1 MSFETVV
8 PEEFLDYERSALFD
22 ELETSNTAQDVD
34 AAFDS
39 YDKRREK
46 EVIDKLDF
54 DDDDDYDYDDEYYYE
69 DDDHI
74 DYYNKAEK
82 VTNIGTLDTLIG
94 NSHPADQLGLALAF
108 GEEMS
113 LEERK
118 EVAEPISGKEQ
129 KELMSRD
136 FSKIR
141 RNMTPLESYAEAHM
155 KEESQQYLKVINNS
169 LDTLYNNIF
178 TLTTNDFY
186 NFLVSSKIIS
196 SKPNNL
202 AFKHLKTLKE
212 IADIAVELAEYN
224 ILVLVKYLV
233 EVKKI
238 NLEEGLVK

>member
-1 MSFETVV
+1 MGFETVI
-8 PEEFLDYERSALFD
+8 PEFLDYERSALFD
-22 ELETSNTAQDVD
+22 ELETSNTAQDID
-34 AAFDS
+34 EAFDS

-46 EVIDKLDF
+46 EIIDKLDF
-54 DDDDDYDYDDEYYYE
+54 DDNDDYDEYYYE
-69 DDDHI
+69 DDTHI
-74 DYYNKAEK
+74 DYYNKAKK
-82 VTNIGTLDTLIG
+82 VTNIGTLSTLIG
-94 NSHPADQLGLALAF
+94 NSHIADQLGLALAF

-141 RNMTPLESYAEAHM
+141 RNVTPLESYAEAHM
-155 KEESQQYLKVINNS
+155 KEESQQYLKAINNS

-186 NFLVSSKIIS
+186 NFLISSKVIS

-212 IADIAVELAEYN
+212 IADIAIGLAEYN
-224 ILVLVKYLV
+224 ILVIVKYLV